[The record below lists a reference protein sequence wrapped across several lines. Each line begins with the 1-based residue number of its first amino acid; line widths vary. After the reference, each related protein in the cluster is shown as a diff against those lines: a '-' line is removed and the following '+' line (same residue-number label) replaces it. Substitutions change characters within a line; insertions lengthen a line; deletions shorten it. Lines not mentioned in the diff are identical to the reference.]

1 MNSVSNINISTNC
14 WGHEVL
20 GSHRRQNVDED
31 EDSTSLRDLGIYQQ
45 VYLG

>member
-20 GSHRRQNVDED
+20 GSHRRQDED

-45 VYLG
+45 VYSG